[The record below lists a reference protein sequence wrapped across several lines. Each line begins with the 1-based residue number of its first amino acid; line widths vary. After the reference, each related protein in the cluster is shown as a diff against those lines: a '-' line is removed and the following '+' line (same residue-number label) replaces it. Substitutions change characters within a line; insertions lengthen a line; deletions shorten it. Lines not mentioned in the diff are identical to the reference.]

1 MVTLMAQGLHYEVN
15 GTGAP
20 LLLIHGTGSSL
31 RVWDP
36 VVHLLA
42 ARRTVIAVDL
52 PGFGVSPPM
61 TSGPPPTP
69 AGYARVLAELLRE
82 LGYDSAHVAGNSV
95 GGWTALEAAKLGVA
109 RSVVAL
115 APAGLWARRAPLY
128 AGLSLSVT
136 RLSCRL
142 LDPLMPALLSRPLGR
157 KLMMWQ
163 QFAHPEG
170 VPARAAVEAAKA
182 FAYSPGFDEHLI
194 ATSRERFVGGHSLA
208 VPVTVAFGGR
218 DRLLLRHQSRHR
230 KELPPQTRW
239 LELPNCGHVPTYD
252 APSLVAEVLLDGSTI
267 AERPATFNV
276 HIESS

>member
-1 MVTLMAQGLHYEVN
+1 MVELMDQGLHYEVN
-15 GTGAP
+15 GTGSP
-20 LLLIHGTGSSL
+20 VLLIHGTGSSL

-52 PGFGVSPPM
+52 PGFGFSPPM

-69 AGYARVLAELLRE
+69 AGYARVLADLLRE
-82 LGYDSAHVAGNSV
+82 LGYDSAHVAGNPV

-115 APAGLWARRAPLY
+115 APAGLWAQRAPVY
-128 AGLSLSVT
+128 AGLSVSLT

-142 LDPLMPALLSRPLGR
+142 LDPLMPALLSRPLER
-157 KLMMWQ
+157 KLAMWQ
-163 QFAHPEG
+163 QFAHPERL
-170 VPARAAVEAAKA
+170 PPRAAVEAARG
-182 FAYSPGFDEHLI
+182 FAYSPGFDEHLM
-194 ATSRERFVGGHSLA
+194 ATSRERFVGGRFLA

-230 KELPPQTRW
+230 EELPPQTRW
-239 LELPNCGHVPTYD
+239 VELPDCGHVPTYD
-252 APSLVAEVLLDGSTI
+252 APSLVAEVLLDGSAI
-267 AERPATFNV
+267 AERPAT
-276 HIESS
+276 ST